1 MHPPTVSCLVG
12 SAPFPESCELSCPSQ
27 VHRRTESPGHAET
40 WLCLSRVRDFSHLF
54 TGSPSL
60 PDKYRH
66 SREMMM
72 LLPAHRDRPSS
83 AMYPAAIMEN
93 GQVAALISSVAVQ
106 PPETGAVF
114 LLALTT
120 LKLSFLFLES
130 TAA

>member
-1 MHPPTVSCLVG
+1 
-12 SAPFPESCELSCPSQ
+12 
-27 VHRRTESPGHAET
+27 
-40 WLCLSRVRDFSHLF
+40 
-54 TGSPSL
+54 
-60 PDKYRH
+60 
-66 SREMMM
+66 M